1 MKPKIK
7 SNYYVY
13 DIREEDNRI
22 EFQMGSSEK
31 TRLEFEGDEVILDI
45 LGYCDGNKTIEEIS
59 EIISNNSHFES
70 NVVRETIYEL
80 MENGILFDA
89 TKKDFDKKTRYS
101 RQLSFLSV
109 LGVDEYKMLDKIR
122 KRTVM
127 LIGRAGLVVG
137 FLLI

>member
-1 MKPKIK
+1 M
-7 SNYYVY
+7 
-13 DIREEDNRI
+13 
-22 EFQMGSSEK
+22 
-31 TRLEFEGDEVILDI
+31 
-45 LGYCDGNKTIEEIS
+45 
-59 EIISNNSHFES
+59 
-70 NVVRETIYEL
+70 RETIYEL

-122 KRTVM
+122 KRTVT